1 MKHKGY
7 LLDMDGVI
15 YRENHLLPGA
25 SDLIEYFLSHGTP
38 FVFLTNNSS
47 PTPHDLVVKLK
58 HLGVAGLSPRHFYTA
73 AQNTAD
79 FLAETNPRCTAFVL
93 GEAGL
98 TSALAA
104 AGIPNDSISPDYVI
118 VGEGSPSTERIA
130 LAHQLVEKGA
140 WLVCTNPDYWCPIK
154 QDISRPGAGAL
165 AAYLEASTGR
175 RAYYLGK
182 PNPYMFFRAR
192 RLLHRQTHEVV
203 MVGDTMETD
212 IRGAVEIGMQ
222 ACLVLSGSTKEVD
235 LPDYVY
241 QPTFVLSGVDE
252 LLEEITG
259 RRSAS
264 QDVKAGAKNPCPN
277 SRSASGRKRH
287 HDQQSPRLRPR
298 PAMTR

>member
-25 SDLIEYFLSHGTP
+25 ADLIKYFLGQDVP
-38 FVFLTNNSS
+38 FVFLTNNSA
-47 PTPHDLVVKLK
+47 PTPNDLVVKLK
-58 HLGVAGLSPRHFYTA
+58 HLGIAGLTPRHFYTS

-98 TSALAA
+98 TSALAG

-118 VGEGSPSTERIA
+118 VGEGSPSAERIA

-140 WLVCTNPDYWCPIK
+140 WLVCTNPDYWCPVK
-154 QDISRPGAGAL
+154 HEVSRPGAGAL

-192 RLLHRQTHEVV
+192 RSLHRQTHEVV

-222 ACLVLSGSTKEVD
+222 ACLVLSGSTRELD
-235 LPDYVY
+235 LADYVY

-252 LLEEITG
+252 LLAEITG
-259 RRSAS
+259 EKHEARTGKPVLQSQTTPAGSTSRRH
-264 QDVKAGAKNPCPN
+264 
-277 SRSASGRKRH
+277 RH
-287 HDQQSPRLRPR
+287 HDPQVSRPRPR